1 MSFSDRRGEIRE
13 EISERIAKAEG
24 AVSDALG
31 SARER
36 GAQVVDAVRDRARDA
51 RHVAADAGESLA
63 SELEQAAA
71 ALRRH
76 GGHSNPVTRMARE
89 RPGSAV
95 TAAFVAGA
103 LVGVLA
109 GMVVSNMRDER

>member
-1 MSFSDRRGEIRE
+1 MSFSQRRDDIKE
-13 EISERIAKAEG
+13 EISDRIAKAEG
-24 AVSDALG
+24 AVTEALG

-51 RHVAADAGESLA
+51 RHAAAGAGESLA
-63 SELEQAAA
+63 AELEQTAA

-76 GGHSNPVTRMARE
+76 SGHSNPVTRMARE
-89 RPGSAV
+89 RPGSTV
-95 TAAFVAGA
+95 TAAFIAGA

-109 GMVVSNMRDER
+109 GMLVNNMRDER